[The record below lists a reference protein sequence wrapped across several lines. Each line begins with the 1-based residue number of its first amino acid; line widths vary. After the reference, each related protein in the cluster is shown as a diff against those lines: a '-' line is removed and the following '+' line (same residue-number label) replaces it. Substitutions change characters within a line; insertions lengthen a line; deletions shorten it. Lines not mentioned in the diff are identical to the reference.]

1 MISVSRAIG
10 AADFEIAAGFCDALA
25 AWDAAEVQAYG
36 VAAEEVLAIYHGET
50 SSSLAA
56 KYSSA
61 DAKMFIARWEGAPA
75 GCLAFAPFDD
85 ATMEI
90 RKFYVEPEFR
100 GKGIG
105 SALMR
110 VVLAE
115 VKKGHRRAIVVHTT
129 VYMENAV
136 SIYEAFTSNPA
147 RRSARCRTA
156 SCIPKSS
163 CRGRSEQTPRR
174 NISRP
179 AKRL

>member
-1 MISVSRAIG
+1 MISVSRAIC
-10 AADFEIAAGFCDALA
+10 AADFEIAAVFCDALA

-50 SSSLAA
+50 TSSLTAR
-56 KYSSA
+56 YGSA
-61 DAKMFIARWEGAPA
+61 DAMMFIARWEGSPA

-90 RKFYVEPEFR
+90 RKFYVDPDFR

-115 VKKGHRRAIVVHTT
+115 VEKGHCRAIVAHTT
-129 VYMENAV
+129 VYMENAISV
-136 SIYEAFTSNPA
+136 YEAFDFT
-147 RRSARCRTA
+147 RCTPFR
-156 SCIPKSS
+156 
-163 CRGRSEQTPRR
+163 QTPDS
-174 NISRP
+174 IAHTEVFMSRP
-179 AKRL
+179 I

>member
-1 MISVSRAIG
+1 MIPVFRAIG

-61 DAKMFIARWEGAPA
+61 DAMMFIARWEGSPA

-85 ATMEI
+85 VTMEI
-90 RKFYVEPEFR
+90 RKFYVDPEFR
-100 GKGIG
+100 GKGVG

-115 VKKGHRRAIVVHTT
+115 VEKGDRRAIVAHTT
-129 VYMENAV
+129 VYMKNAISV
-136 SIYEAFTSNPA
+136 YEAFDFT
-147 RRSARCRTA
+147 RCPPFRQMPNSIAHT
-156 SCIPKSS
+156 
-163 CRGRSEQTPRR
+163 EVFM
-174 NISRP
+174 SRP
-179 AKRL
+179 I